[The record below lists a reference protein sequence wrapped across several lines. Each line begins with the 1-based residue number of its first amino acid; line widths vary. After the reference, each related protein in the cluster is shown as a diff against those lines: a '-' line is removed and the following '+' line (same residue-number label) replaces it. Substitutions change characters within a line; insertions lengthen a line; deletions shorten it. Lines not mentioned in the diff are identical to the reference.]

1 MPWKKSIIEMINI
14 MIPAKRIQPAQRSPI
29 SAVLVAVAMQS
40 SFRDVDLR
48 FGTCGRVPAPRS
60 RPRDPTGSPGKDD
73 LPHAEIV
80 IRRGARHGGRR
91 NHPLSVG
98 WRGPA
103 KPGRCPSERKA
114 KRSKRE
120 DGRAWDR
127 TRDLPRVKRALSR

>member
-60 RPRDPTGSPGKDD
+60 RTRDRTGSPGKDD

-91 NHPLSVG
+91 NHPMSVG
-98 WRGPA
+98 VAR
-103 KPGRCPSERKA
+103 PGEAGTLPEREESEAVESGKM
-114 KRSKRE
+114 
-120 DGRAWDR
+120 
-127 TRDLPRVKRALSR
+127 